1 MAFLGAILGF
11 WAAIPELAYQEIS
24 AVLSRGKGSTSVS
37 RRFWATDWE

>member
-24 AVLSRGKGSTSVS
+24 ALLSKGKGTTSVS
-37 RRFWATDWE
+37 RRFWAAGRE